1 MNRLTRNLAL
11 AALVLSTPVAA
22 DDLMDIL
29 KAAENDNVAAQIT
42 LGGMYEHGMGVA
54 LNDRMA
60 VYWWQRAFDN
70 GNVDIAKGLGS
81 MYMSGRGTPL
91 DLEKGMALHLVAAEH
106 GHPHAIQFV
115 ALGYKRGLGLPQD
128 DKKAEEWAAKARALG
143 AGGDIDVVFLDSM
156 QSPDTELK
164 SETEIFDEFKRQIEA
179 GNDRAYFYMS
189 VAYTSGTGV
198 VRNYTEAEKWARQ
211 GAERGVSSGIRHLG
225 QFHQLGQGVPVNRVE
240 AQKWYYILESMLT
253 NEDPFLGVINAKYM
267 SKTELDQARKLADE
281 WLAQRKKAKTGR
293 GWE

>member
-1 MNRLTRNLAL
+1 MNRLTKNVAV
-11 AALVLSTPVAA
+11 AVLVLSMPVAA

-29 KAAENDNVAAQIT
+29 NAAENDNDVAQVT

-54 LNDRMA
+54 LNDRLA

-91 DLEKGMALHLVAAEH
+91 DYKKGMELHLVAAEN

-128 DKKAEEWAAKARALG
+128 DAKAAEWAAKAEALG

-156 QSPDTELK
+156 QSRDTELK
-164 SETEIFDEFKRQIEA
+164 SETEIFNEFMRQVEA

-198 VRNYTEAEKWARQ
+198 VRNYTEAEKWARK
-211 GAERGVSSGIRHLG
+211 GAERGVTSGMRHLG
-225 QFHQLGQGVPVNRVE
+225 LFHQLGQGVPVNRVE
-240 AQKWYYILESMLT
+240 AQKWYYILESFFT
-253 NEDPFLGVINAKYM
+253 DEKPFLAVINGKYM
-267 SKTELDQARKLADE
+267 SEGELVQARQLADK
-281 WLAQRKKAKTGR
+281 WLAQHKKAKTSR